1 MRKKLLV
8 GIVMACAL
16 LASGRAGAEGEVRS
30 GGPDISYLFQRG
42 RIDINAGGGYGLYN
56 NTSYL
61 ILALGGGYYVLD
73 GLSLGLTGEAW
84 VGSTPQIFDVSPAAR
99 YVFLDSPW
107 TYKPFVG
114 AFYRRTGYS
123 NRYSPV
129 DSVGARAGLVFP
141 LTRQAYLTG
150 DLAYE
155 HYFACSSNI
164 NTQCDSVYPEVG
176 LEFSF

>member
-1 MRKKLLV
+1 LKP
-8 GIVMACAL
+8 IAAL
-16 LASGRAGAEGEVRS
+16 LLACILLAASPARAEDRARS
-30 GGPDISYLFQRG
+30 GGLDISDLFQRG
-42 RIDINAGGGYGLYN
+42 RIEINAGGGYGLYN

-73 GLSLGLTGEAW
+73 GLSLGMTGETW
-84 VGSTPQIFDVSPAAR
+84 VGATPQIFDVSPAAR

-123 NRYSPV
+123 ARYSPV
-129 DSVGARAGLVFP
+129 DSLGARAGLVFP
-141 LTRQAYLTG
+141 LTRRAYLTG